1 MDPKARLPI
10 VDANYR
16 FIAAAQEANARIAQ
30 RQQALALYVTMALSL
45 IAAMVALSRPGTG
58 PTDGG
63 SMPWLL
69 LGFPL
74 ASLCLWFLN
83 FKSEAALANIR
94 RFLSQLEQLDNAHER
109 LPSFNTDHRWV
120 DPANSAR
127 RYQDFASAALTAGAH
142 AIAIAVAFQAE
153 PNHPHIVG
161 LALTTALS
169 GAVLT
174 AALLLVPLWRHRAP
188 VRQ

>member
-1 MDPKARLPI
+1 MSI
-10 VDANYR
+10 VDAIYR

-45 IAAMVALSRPGTG
+45 IAAMVALSRPAGG
-58 PTDGG
+58 ATDGG

-109 LPSFNTDHRWV
+109 LPSFNTDHRWIE
-120 DPANSAR
+120 PANSAR
-127 RYQDFASAALTAGAH
+127 RYQDFASAALTAGSH
-142 AIAIAVAFQAE
+142 AIAIAVALHTN
-153 PNHPHIVG
+153 PTSPHVLG
-161 LALTTALS
+161 LAIVTALA
-169 GAVLT
+169 GAILT
-174 AALLLVPLWRHRAP
+174 AALLMVPRWRYRPP
-188 VRQ
+188 VRP

>member
-1 MDPKARLPI
+1 MSI

-30 RQQALALYVTMALSL
+30 RQQALALYVTIALSL
-45 IAAMVALSRPGTG
+45 IAAMVALSRPTG
-58 PTDGG
+58 GATDGG

-109 LPSFNTDHRWV
+109 LPSFNTDHRWI

-127 RYQDFASAALTAGAH
+127 RYQDFASAALTAGSH
-142 AIAIAVAFQAE
+142 AIAIAVALQTE
-153 PNHPHIVG
+153 PNHPHII
-161 LALTTALS
+161 ALTVTTAIA
-169 GAVLT
+169 GAVLS
-174 AALLLVPLWRHRAP
+174 AALLAVPLWRYRAP
-188 VRQ
+188 VKE

>member
-1 MDPKARLPI
+1 MSI

-30 RQQALALYVTMALSL
+30 RQQALALYVTIALSL
-45 IAAMVALSRPGTG
+45 IAAMVALARPSGAVG
-58 PTDGG
+58 GG

-74 ASLCLWFLN
+74 ASLCLLFLN

-109 LPSFNTDHRWV
+109 LPSFNTDPRWV
-120 DPANSAR
+120 DPANKAR
-127 RYQDFASAALTAGAH
+127 RYQDFASAALTAGSH
-142 AIAIAVAFQAE
+142 AIAIAVAVQIE

-161 LALTTALS
+161 LALTTAMA
-169 GAVLT
+169 GTFITV
-174 AALLLVPLWRHRAP
+174 ALLLVPRWRHQAP
-188 VRQ
+188 VSR

>member
-1 MDPKARLPI
+1 MSI

-30 RQQALALYVTMALSL
+30 RQQALALYVTIALSL
-45 IAAMVALSRPGTG
+45 IAAMVALSRPVGGTA
-58 PTDGG
+58 DGG

-94 RFLSQLEQLDNAHER
+94 RFLSQLEQLNNAHER
-109 LPSFNTDHRWV
+109 LPSFNTDHRWI

-127 RYQDFASAALTAGAH
+127 RYQDFASAALTAGSH
-142 AIAIAVAFQAE
+142 AIAIAVALQTE
-153 PNHPHIVG
+153 PNHPHVLG
-161 LALTTALS
+161 LAIVTALA
-169 GAVLT
+169 GAILT
-174 AALLLVPLWRHRAP
+174 VALLMVPRWRYRPAAKP
-188 VRQ
+188 